1 MEKNYYLGLDLGSNS
16 VGWAA
21 TDEDYNFLRL
31 KGKTAWVLE
40 SFLKQKIVKKDA
52 PIDQTKED

>member
-31 KGKTAWVLE
+31 KGKTAWGARIFSEAKDCKE
-40 SFLKQKIVKKDA
+40 SA

>member
-21 TDEDYNFLRL
+21 TDEDYNFFASKRKNGL
-31 KGKTAWVLE
+31 GC
-40 SFLKQKIVKKDA
+40 
-52 PIDQTKED
+52 

>member
-31 KGKTAWVLE
+31 KGKRLGVLE